1 MATTTTREPQPGP
14 SSATPPPGTERTVT
28 QALAAVSARLRR
40 LRWARHAS
48 RGALAGIAL
57 SLVAVGLAHFDWLPD
72 PLPLEILL
80 PALIALGIASGTVT
94 ALLHPIPLMQA
105 ARLAETRLGLKERL
119 SSALE
124 FERSPRTSLDSEA
137 ALLLRLQSEDAAAH
151 ARSLNA
157 AEAVPWRWPWETK
170 AAMGGLLLLA
180 LALVLPNL
188 PVLVPPQLRVERQI
202 VQKTGDILDK
212 KATVIQKQAELK
224 HLEGTRKMAADMK
237 RLGHKLA
244 TGKLD
249 KKQAMVQ
256 MSKLTQQMRQ
266 AQQKAAQ
273 GTPGAG
279 EKSLAQAGQQLSQS
293 LAAGA
298 KSAGGQGAPKPGDP
312 KQGFNVPTNGQKN
325 SASPSSHP
333 STTPEVQKA
342 AQAMRQND
350 TQALSEQL
358 RQLADKTASDKLSP
372 AEQQQA
378 AADLQKLSD
387 ALKDTPMPE
396 TQKHTQAAA
405 DALKRGDKQA
415 AASEMRKAAD
425 AAEREARA
433 QADQQAMQDA
443 QSAAEDAQSQMAG
456 ASSAGDIQDDS
467 GQPGDGS
474 GKGKGKGQGNGQGQG
489 AGQGFGE
496 GIGQGQKSGGKM
508 GSGKGNGGSGGGGKA
523 GGKPSDTGEG
533 SSPIK
538 HLGHAPEG
546 KGTAKVYFGK
556 ALNAGPSKTGPTRKV
571 SGGHDAGGAAPSSV
585 PYYDY
590 VAPAKKS
597 AETTMDK
604 EDIPPAYRSDVRRYF
619 QSLDPP
625 APAAGGGH

>member
-1 MATTTTREPQPGP
+1 MATTTTRGPQPGL
-14 SSATPPPGTERTVT
+14 SSPTERTVT
-28 QALAAVSARLRR
+28 QALAAVSSRLRL
-40 LRWARHAS
+40 LRWVRHAS
-48 RGALAGIAL
+48 RGALVGIGLAL
-57 SLVAVGLAHFDWLPD
+57 IAVALAHFDWLPER
-72 PLPLEILL
+72 LPLEILL
-80 PALIALGIASGTVT
+80 PALLVAGIGAGTVT
-94 ALLHPIPLMQA
+94 ALLRPIPLMDA
-105 ARLAETRLGLKERL
+105 ARLAESRLGLKERL

-124 FERSPRTSLDSEA
+124 FERSPRAARDPEA
-137 ALLLRLQSEDAAAH
+137 ALLLRLQAADAAAH

-157 AEAVPWRWPWETK
+157 AEAVPWRWFWETK
-170 AAMGGLLLLA
+170 VALGGLLLLA
-180 LALVLPNL
+180 LTLWLPNL
-188 PVLVPPQLRVERQI
+188 PALVPPQLRIERQI
-202 VQKTGDILDK
+202 VRKTGDNLEK
-212 KATVIQKQAELK
+212 KAAVIQKLADQK
-224 HLEGTRKMAADMK
+224 HLEGTRKAAADMK

-312 KQGFNVPTNGQKN
+312 KQGFNVPTNGSKSSTTP
-325 SASPSSHP
+325 SAHHA
-333 STTPEVQKA
+333 TTPEVQKA
-342 AQAMRQND
+342 ASAMRQND
-350 TQALSEQL
+350 TKALSEQL
-358 RQLADKTASDKLSP
+358 RQLADKTASGKLSP

-378 AADLQKLSD
+378 AADLQKLSQ

-405 DALKRGDKQA
+405 DAMKRGDKQG

-467 GQPGDGS
+467 GQPGNGN
-474 GKGKGKGQGNGQGQG
+474 GKNPGKGNGQGQG
-489 AGQGFGE
+489 AGQGFGD
-496 GIGQGQKSGGKM
+496 GIGQGQQSNGKV

-523 GGKPSDTGEG
+523 GGKPSDTGQG

-538 HLGHAPEG
+538 HLGHTNG
-546 KGTAKVYFGK
+546 DKGTAKVYFGK

-571 SGGHDAGGAAPSSV
+571 GGGHDPGGAAPSSV
-585 PYYDY
+585 PYYNY

-625 APAAGGGH
+625 APGGGPPSPQ

>member
-1 MATTTTREPQPGP
+1 MATTTTRGPQPGP
-14 SSATPPPGTERTVT
+14 TSPTERTVT
-28 QALAAVSARLRR
+28 QALAAVSSRLRR
-40 LRWARHAS
+40 LRWVRHAA
-48 RGALAGIAL
+48 RGALVGLGLA
-57 SLVAVGLAHFDWLPD
+57 LVAVALAHFDWLPER
-72 PLPLEILL
+72 LPLEILL
-80 PALIALGIASGTVT
+80 PALLVLSVGVGTVT
-94 ALLHPIPLMQA
+94 ALLRPIPLMDA
-105 ARLAETRLGLKERL
+105 ARLAESRLGLKERL

-124 FERSPRTSLDSEA
+124 FERSPRAARDPEA
-137 ALLLRLQSEDAAAH
+137 ALLLRLQAEDAAAH

-157 AEAVPWRWPWETK
+157 AEAVPWRWPWEAK
-170 AAMGGLLLLA
+170 AAAGGLLLLA
-180 LALVLPNL
+180 LALWLPNL
-188 PVLVPPQLRVERQI
+188 PALVPPQLRIERQI
-202 VQKTGDILDK
+202 VRKTGDNLEK
-212 KATVIQKQAELK
+212 KAAVIQKMADQK
-224 HLEGTRKMAADMK
+224 HLEGTRKAAADMK

-273 GTPGAG
+273 GMPGAG

-312 KQGFNVPTNGQKN
+312 KQGFNVPTNGQK
-325 SASPSSHP
+325 SGSPNAAHP
-333 STTPEVQKA
+333 SRTTPEVQKA

-350 TQALSEQL
+350 TKALSEQL
-358 RQLADKTASDKLSP
+358 RQLADKAASGKLSP
-372 AEQQQA
+372 SEQQQA
-378 AADLQKLSD
+378 AADLQKLSS

-405 DALKRGDKQA
+405 DAMKRGDKQA

-443 QSAAEDAQSQMAG
+443 QNAAEDAQSQMAG

-467 GQPGDGS
+467 GQSGNGS
-474 GKGKGKGQGNGQGQG
+474 GKNPGKGQGNGSGQG
-489 AGQGFGE
+489 EGFGD
-496 GIGQGQKSGGKM
+496 GIGQGQQSNGKM
-508 GSGKGNGGSGGGGKA
+508 GTGKGNGGSGGGGKA
-523 GGKPSDTGEG
+523 GGKPSDTGQG

-538 HLGHAPEG
+538 HLGHANPD

-571 SGGHDAGGAAPSSV
+571 GGGHDPGGAAPSSV

-604 EDIPPAYRSDVRRYF
+604 EEIPPAYRSDVRRYF

-625 APAAGGGH
+625 APPSGGPPSPQ

>member
-1 MATTTTREPQPGP
+1 MATTTTRGPQPGP
-14 SSATPPPGTERTVT
+14 TSPTERTVT
-28 QALAAVSARLRR
+28 QALAAVSSRLRL
-40 LRWARHAS
+40 LRWVRHAS
-48 RGALAGIAL
+48 RGALVGIGLAL
-57 SLVAVGLAHFDWLPD
+57 IAVALAHFDWLPER
-72 PLPLEILL
+72 LPLEVLL
-80 PALIALGIASGTVT
+80 PALLVVGIGAGTVT
-94 ALLHPIPLMQA
+94 ALLRPIPLMDA
-105 ARLAETRLGLKERL
+105 ARLAESRLGLKERL
-119 SSALE
+119 SSALQ
-124 FERSPRTSLDSEA
+124 FERSPRAARDPEA
-137 ALLLRLQSEDAAAH
+137 ALLLRLQAEDAAAH

-157 AEAVPWRWPWETK
+157 AEAVPWRWFWETK
-170 AAMGGLLLLA
+170 VAAGGLLLLA
-180 LALVLPNL
+180 LALWLPNL
-188 PVLVPPQLRVERQI
+188 PALVPPQLRIERQI
-202 VQKTGDILDK
+202 VRKTGDNLEK
-212 KATVIQKQAELK
+212 KAAVIQKLADQK
-224 HLEGTRKMAADMK
+224 HLEGTRKAAADMK

-312 KQGFNVPTNGQKN
+312 KQGFNLPTNGSKS
-325 SASPSSHP
+325 SATPSAHHA
-333 STTPEVQKA
+333 TTPEVQKSA
-342 AQAMRQND
+342 SAMRQND
-350 TQALSEQL
+350 TKALSEQL
-358 RQLADKTASDKLSP
+358 RQLADKTASGKLSP

-378 AADLQKLSD
+378 AADLQKLSG

-405 DALKRGDKQA
+405 DAMKRGDKQG

-467 GQPGDGS
+467 GQPGNGKNP
-474 GKGKGKGQGNGQGQG
+474 GKGNGQGQGQG
-489 AGQGFGE
+489 AGQGFGD
-496 GIGQGQKSGGKM
+496 GIGQGQQSNGKM

-523 GGKPSDTGEG
+523 GGKPSDTGQG

-538 HLGHAPEG
+538 HLGHTNG
-546 KGTAKVYFGK
+546 DKGTAKVYFGK

-571 SGGHDAGGAAPSSV
+571 GGGRDPGGAAPSSV
-585 PYYDY
+585 PYYNY

-625 APAAGGGH
+625 APATGGGH

>member
-1 MATTTTREPQPGP
+1 MATTTTRGPQPGP
-14 SSATPPPGTERTVT
+14 LSPTERTVT
-28 QALAAVSARLRR
+28 QALAAVSSRLRR
-40 LRWARHAS
+40 LRWVRHAA
-48 RGALAGIAL
+48 RGALVSLGLAL
-57 SLVAVGLAHFDWLPD
+57 VTVALAHFNLLPEA
-72 PLPLEILL
+72 LPLEILL
-80 PALIALGIASGTVT
+80 PALLVLGVGAGTVT
-94 ALLHPIPLMQA
+94 ALLRPIPLMEA
-105 ARLAETRLGLKERL
+105 ARLAESRLGLKERL

-124 FERSPRTSLDSEA
+124 FERSPRAAGDPEA
-137 ALLLRLQSEDAAAH
+137 ALLLRLQAADAAAH

-157 AEAVPWRWPWETK
+157 AEAVPWRWPWEAK
-170 AAMGGLLLLA
+170 AAAGGLLLLG
-180 LALVLPNL
+180 LALWLPNL
-188 PVLVPPQLRVERQI
+188 PALVPPQLRIERQI
-202 VQKTGDILDK
+202 VRKTGDNLEK
-212 KATVIQKQAELK
+212 KAAVIQKLAETK
-224 HLEGTRKMAADMK
+224 HLEGTRKAAADMK

-298 KSAGGQGAPKPGDP
+298 KSAGGHGAPKPGDP
-312 KQGFNVPTNGQKN
+312 KQGFNVPTNGSK
-325 SASPSSHP
+325 SGASPSNHP
-333 STTPEVQKA
+333 SPTTPEMQKA

-350 TQALSEQL
+350 TKALSEQL
-358 RQLADKTASDKLSP
+358 RQLADKAASGKLSP
-372 AEQQQA
+372 SEQQQA
-378 AADLQKLSD
+378 AADLQKLSN

-405 DALKRGDKQA
+405 EAMKRGDKQA

-433 QADQQAMQDA
+433 QADQQAMQNA
-443 QSAAEDAQSQMAG
+443 QNAAEDAQSQMAG
-456 ASSAGDIQDDS
+456 ASSAGDIKDDS
-467 GQPGDGS
+467 GPPGDGS
-474 GKGKGKGQGNGQGQG
+474 GKNPGKGQGNGQGQAPG
-489 AGQGFGE
+489 EGFGD
-496 GIGQGQKSGGKM
+496 GIGKGQQSGGKM

-523 GGKPSDTGEG
+523 VGKPSDTGQG

-538 HLGHAPEG
+538 HLGHTNG
-546 KGTAKVYFGK
+546 DKGTAKVYFGK

-571 SGGHDAGGAAPSSV
+571 GGGKDGGGAAPSSV

-604 EDIPPAYRSDVRRYF
+604 EDIPPAYRRDVRRYF

-625 APAAGGGH
+625 APPPSGGSPSPQ

>member
-1 MATTTTREPQPGP
+1 MATTTARGPQPGP
-14 SSATPPPGTERTVT
+14 SSSTERTVT
-28 QALAAVSARLRR
+28 QALAAVSARLRL
-40 LRWARHAS
+40 LRWVRHAS
-48 RGALAGIAL
+48 RGALVGIGLA
-57 SLVAVGLAHFDWLPD
+57 LVAVGLAHFDWLPEQ
-72 PLPLEILL
+72 LPLELLL
-80 PALIALGIASGTVT
+80 PALLVLGIGVGTVT
-94 ALLHPIPLMQA
+94 ALLRPIPLMEA
-105 ARLAETRLGLKERL
+105 ARLAESRLGLKERL

-124 FERSPRTSLDSEA
+124 FERSPRAAHDPEA
-137 ALLLRLQSEDAAAH
+137 VLLLRLQADDAAAH
-151 ARSLNA
+151 ARNLNA
-157 AEAVPWRWPWETK
+157 AEAVPWRWPWEAK
-170 AAMGGLLLLA
+170 VAAGGLLLLL
-180 LALVLPNL
+180 LALWVPNL
-188 PVLVPPQLRVERQI
+188 PALVPPQLRVERQI
-202 VQKTGDILDK
+202 VQKTGDQLEK
-212 KATVIQKQAELK
+212 KAAVIQKQADLK
-224 HLEGTRKMAADMK
+224 HLEGTRKAAADMK

-273 GTPGAG
+273 GTPSAG

-312 KQGFNVPTNGQKN
+312 KSGFNVPTNGQK
-325 SASPSSHP
+325 SISPTTSHP

-358 RQLADKTASDKLSP
+358 RQLADKTDAGKLSP

-378 AADLQKLSD
+378 ASDLQKLSN

-405 DALKRGDKQA
+405 DALKRGDKQG
-415 AASEMRKAAD
+415 AASEMRKAAE

-443 QSAAEDAQSQMAG
+443 QSAAEDSQSQMAG
-456 ASSAGDIQDDS
+456 ANSAGDIQDDS
-467 GQPGDGS
+467 GQPGS
-474 GKGKGKGQGNGQGQG
+474 GQGKGQGKGNGTGQGQG
-489 AGQGFGE
+489 FGDGS
-496 GIGQGQKSGGKM
+496 GIGQGQKSNGKM

-523 GGKPSDTGEG
+523 GGTPSDTGEG
-533 SSPIK
+533 SSPLK
-538 HLGHAPEG
+538 HLGHANAG
-546 KGTAKVYFGK
+546 KASAKVYFGK
-556 ALNAGPSKTGPTRKV
+556 ALNAGPSKTGPTRKI
-571 SGGHDAGGAAPSSV
+571 SGGHDPGGAAPSSV
-585 PYYDY
+585 PYYNY
-590 VAPAKKS
+590 VAPARKS

>member
-1 MATTTTREPQPGP
+1 MATTTARGPQPGP
-14 SSATPPPGTERTVT
+14 PSPTERTVT
-28 QALAAVSARLRR
+28 QALAAVSARLRF
-40 LRWARHAS
+40 LRWVRHAS
-48 RGALAGIAL
+48 RGALVGVGLA
-57 SLVAVGLAHFDWLPD
+57 LVAVALAHFNWLPEV
-72 PLPLEILL
+72 LPLEILL
-80 PALIALGIASGTVT
+80 PAFLVLGIGGGTVT
-94 ALLHPIPLMQA
+94 ALLRPIPLMEA
-105 ARLAETRLGLKERL
+105 ARLAESRLGLKERL

-124 FERSPRTSLDSEA
+124 FERSPRASRDPEF

-151 ARSLNA
+151 ARGLNA
-157 AEAVPWRWPWETK
+157 AEAVPWRWPWESK
-170 AAMGGLLLLA
+170 AAAGGLLLLL
-180 LALVLPNL
+180 LALWLPNL
-188 PVLVPPQLRVERQI
+188 PALVPPQLRVERQI
-202 VQKTGDILDK
+202 VQKTGDNLEK
-212 KATVIQKQAELK
+212 KATVIQKLADQK
-224 HLEGTRKMAADMK
+224 HLEGTRKAAADMK

-312 KQGFNVPTNGQKN
+312 KQGFNVPTNGQRN
-325 SASPSSHP
+325 GSPSAAHSSH
-333 STTPEVQKA
+333 TPEVQKA

-358 RQLADKTASDKLSP
+358 RQLADKAASGKLSP
-372 AEQQQA
+372 SEQQQA
-378 AADLQKLSD
+378 AADLQKLSS

-456 ASSAGDIQDDS
+456 ASSAGDIKDDT

-474 GKGKGKGQGNGQGQG
+474 GKNPGKGQGSGPGPG
-489 AGQGFGE
+489 EGFGD
-496 GIGQGQKSGGKM
+496 GIGQGQQSNGKM

-523 GGKPSDTGEG
+523 GGKPSDTGQG

-538 HLGHAPEG
+538 HLGHANTD
-546 KGTAKVYFGK
+546 KAAAKVYFGK

-571 SGGHDAGGAAPSSV
+571 GGGHDAGGAAPSSV

-604 EDIPPAYRSDVRRYF
+604 EDIPPAYRSDVRKYF

-625 APAAGGGH
+625 APK

>member
-1 MATTTTREPQPGP
+1 MATTTTREPQNGP
-14 SSATPPPGTERTVT
+14 SSPTERTVT
-28 QALAAVSARLRR
+28 QALASVSARLRL
-40 LRWARHAS
+40 LRWVRHAS
-48 RGALAGIAL
+48 RGALVGLAL
-57 SLVAVGLAHFDWLPD
+57 SLAAVGLAHFDWLPE
-72 PLPLEILL
+72 PLPLEVLL
-80 PALIALGIASGTVT
+80 PALLVIGIGAGTVT
-94 ALLHPIPLMQA
+94 ALLRPIPLMEA
-105 ARLAETRLGLKERL
+105 ARLAEARLGLKERL

-124 FERSPRTSLDSEA
+124 FERSPRTAPDSEA
-137 ALLLRLQSEDAAAH
+137 ALLLRLQAEDAAAH

-157 AEAVPWRWPWETK
+157 AEAVPWRWPWEAK
-170 AAMGGLLLLA
+170 AAAGGLLLLA
-180 LALVLPNL
+180 LALWLPNL
-188 PVLVPPQLRVERQI
+188 PALVPPQLRVERQI
-202 VQKTGDILDK
+202 VQKTGNQLEK
-212 KATVIQKQAELK
+212 KATLIQKQADLK
-224 HLEGTRKMAADMK
+224 HLEGTRKAAADMK
-237 RLGHKLA
+237 RLAHKLA

-298 KSAGGQGAPKPGDP
+298 KSAGGPGAPKPGDP
-312 KQGFNVPTNGQKN
+312 KQGFNVPTNGQK
-325 SASPSSHP
+325 SSSPTNAHS

-358 RQLADKTASDKLSP
+358 RQLADKTDAGKLSP
-372 AEQQQA
+372 SEQQQA
-378 AADLQKLSD
+378 AADLQKLSN

-405 DALKRGDKQA
+405 DALKRGDKPG
-415 AASEMRKAAD
+415 AASEMRKAAE

-467 GQPGDGS
+467 GQPGSGS
-474 GKGKGKGQGNGQGQG
+474 GKKPGQGQG
-489 AGQGFGE
+489 SGPGQGTGQGS
-496 GIGQGQKSGGKM
+496 GIGQGQKANGKV

-523 GGKPSDTGEG
+523 GGKAADTGQG

-538 HLGHAPEG
+538 HLGHANAD

-571 SGGHDAGGAAPSSV
+571 GGGHDAGGAAPSSV

-625 APAAGGGH
+625 APAAGTGKTGN

>member
-1 MATTTTREPQPGP
+1 MATTTTRGPQPGP
-14 SSATPPPGTERTVT
+14 PSPTERTVT

-40 LRWARHAS
+40 LRWVRHAS
-48 RGALAGIAL
+48 RGALVSIGLA
-57 SLVAVGLAHFDWLPD
+57 LVAVGLAHFDWLPD
-72 PLPLEILL
+72 RLPLEILL
-80 PALIALGIASGTVT
+80 PALLVVGIGVETVT
-94 ALLHPIPLMQA
+94 ALLRPIPLMEA
-105 ARLAETRLGLKERL
+105 ARLAESRLGLKERL

-124 FERSPRTSLDSEA
+124 FERSPRAIPDPEA

-151 ARSLNA
+151 ARRLNA
-157 AEAVPWRWPWETK
+157 AEAVPWRWPWEAK
-170 AAMGGLLLLA
+170 AAAGGLLLLA
-180 LALVLPNL
+180 LALWVPNL
-188 PVLVPPQLRVERQI
+188 PALVPPQLRVERQI
-202 VQKTGDILDK
+202 VQKTGDNLEK
-212 KATVIQKQAELK
+212 KAAVIQKLADQK
-224 HLEGTRKMAADMK
+224 HLEGTRKAAADMK

-266 AQQKAAQ
+266 AQQKAAL

-312 KQGFNVPTNGQKN
+312 KQGFNVPTNGGKS
-325 SASPSSHP
+325 SAPANTHSSP
-333 STTPEVQKA
+333 TPEVQKA

-350 TQALSEQL
+350 TKALSEQL
-358 RQLADKTASDKLSP
+358 RQLADKAASGKLSP
-372 AEQQQA
+372 PEQQQA
-378 AADLQKLSD
+378 AADLQKLSG

-405 DALKRGDKQA
+405 DALKRGDKQG
-415 AASEMRKAAD
+415 AASEMRKAAE

-456 ASSAGDIQDDS
+456 ASSAGDIQNDS

-474 GKGKGKGQGNGQGQG
+474 GKNPGKGQGSGQGQG
-489 AGQGFGE
+489 AGQGFGD
-496 GIGQGQKSGGKM
+496 GIGQGQQANGKM

-523 GGKPSDTGEG
+523 GGKPSDTGQG

-538 HLGHAPEG
+538 HLGHAPAG

-571 SGGHDAGGAAPSSV
+571 GGGHDPGGAAPSSV

-625 APAAGGGH
+625 VPAGNRGH